1 MQTRPIHRRDA
12 LKVALSASALLTVGR
27 TVPSFIA
34 RSALV
39 SAAEGSK
46 GDRVLVVIQLAGGN
60 DGVNTVVPFKDPE
73 YNKNR
78 IVLRQDEGAL
88 FKLNDSL
95 GLHPS
100 MSAMAKLYDDGKLAV
115 LQGIGYPNPDRSH
128 FRSMDIWNSARPD
141 LEQPKDGWLGRTLEV
156 NAANSG
162 SDVPGLYL
170 GPNELPLAMISD
182 KVQVPGVE
190 SLESFRFRT
199 DGGSLP
205 LASLAQ
211 LAEVK
216 RQLASPLLDF
226 VQTATLNA
234 YASSEQVRHAVEQ
247 KGTNAT
253 YPAYGLANKLK
264 GIAQLIDAGLT
275 TRIYYV
281 SLDGFDTHANQNEA
295 HNALL
300 SELSDSLRAFIDD
313 LTVRGHLD
321 RVAVMMFSEF
331 GRRVRENASLGTDH
345 GAAAPMFLAGGGIA
359 AGVHGAHPSMT
370 DLDDGDLKFHT
381 DFRSVYATLLD
392 KWLACPSEQVLHGK
406 FDHLPVLKA

>member
-39 SAAEGSK
+39 SAAEGGK